1 MDYKGVD
8 YYFLDDLLT
17 DEEKAI
23 RQTIREFVNEEV
35 LPIIEKYNQEMKFPD
50 YIKKAGNPCAI
61 HRSHQPFGGFNRN

>member
-23 RQTIREFVNEEV
+23 RQTIREFVNEE
-35 LPIIEKYNQEMKFPD
+35 L
-50 YIKKAGNPCAI
+50 
-61 HRSHQPFGGFNRN
+61 